1 MPSMSESERIALA
14 ARLHVALRRKHGR
27 VTDTEWM
34 ATNAEYAAEIVR
46 MTRAHAAD
54 TKDEELYQLA
64 TRLEQAMEP
73 LDDAVD
79 HVRGPVEHGI
89 GLLDHLGALQQPHRI
104 KPLGCG

>member
-46 MTRAHAAD
+46 MTRVHAAE
-54 TKDEELYQLA
+54 TKDEELDQLA

-73 LDDAVD
+73 LARAARLAARQPDGQPPTPPPRYV
-79 HVRGPVEHGI
+79 G
-89 GLLDHLGALQQPHRI
+89 GLR
-104 KPLGCG
+104 

>member
-54 TKDEELYQLA
+54 TRDEELYQLA
-64 TRLEQAMEP
+64 MRLEQAMEP
-73 LDDAVD
+73 LARAARLAARRPDGNPPAPLRHAD
-79 HVRGPVEHGI
+79 
-89 GLLDHLGALQQPHRI
+89 GLS
-104 KPLGCG
+104 

>member
-54 TKDEELYQLA
+54 TRDEELYQLA
-64 TRLEQAMEP
+64 MRLEQAMEP
-73 LDDAVD
+73 LA
-79 HVRGPVEHGI
+79 RAKRLAARQPG
-89 GLLDHLGALQQPHRI
+89 GALPTPARHADG
-104 KPLGCG
+104 LG

>member
-46 MTRAHAAD
+46 MTRVHAAE
-54 TKDEELYQLA
+54 TKDDELDQLA

-73 LDDAVD
+73 LARAARLAARQPD
-79 HVRGPVEHGI
+79 
-89 GLLDHLGALQQPHRI
+89 GLPPTPPPRYVGGLR
-104 KPLGCG
+104 

>member
-46 MTRAHAAD
+46 MTRIHAAE
-54 TKDEELYQLA
+54 TKDDELDQLA
-64 TRLEQAMEP
+64 TRLEQAMEQLARAARLAARQP
-73 LDDAVD
+73 D
-79 HVRGPVEHGI
+79 
-89 GLLDHLGALQQPHRI
+89 GLPPTPPPRYV
-104 KPLGCG
+104 CGLR

>member
-1 MPSMSESERIALA
+1 MSESERIALA

-54 TKDEELYQLA
+54 TKDEELTRWRHGWSRRWSRWLA
-64 TRLEQAMEP
+64 LRGWRHGSPMGRRLRRRLAMWVGCAESF
-73 LDDAVD
+73 
-79 HVRGPVEHGI
+79 RGACE
-89 GLLDHLGALQQPHRI
+89 
-104 KPLGCG
+104 